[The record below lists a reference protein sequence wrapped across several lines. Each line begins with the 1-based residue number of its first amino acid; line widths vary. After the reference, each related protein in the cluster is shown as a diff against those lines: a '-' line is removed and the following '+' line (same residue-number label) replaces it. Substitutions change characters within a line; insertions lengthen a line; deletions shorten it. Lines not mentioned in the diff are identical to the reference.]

1 MPPFPDY
8 PIPVD
13 EEQRLRDLLR
23 HGVLDTP
30 ADPHLDR
37 IVELA
42 STVLDMPIALVSL
55 VDRDRQWF
63 LARHGLDATE
73 TPREMAFCAHAIVG
87 DGVLM
92 VPDARADERF
102 ATNPLVL
109 EEPRIR
115 FYAGAPLRSPE
126 GHNLGTL
133 CVIDQQPRRLEGAQL
148 DQLQTMADLVMRE
161 LELRRISSLCPVTG
175 LVNRSSF
182 FRLGEQ
188 ELQQARRDGRPLAL
202 LNFDIDD
209 FRQINNRWGHE
220 AGDRVLLDI
229 CRLAEQR
236 LRPQDLFGRIGDEE
250 FAVLL
255 PDCDDA
261 QAMAKAEGIRQDVAT
276 MAGVFSQSDYRPHIS
291 GGVTALVG
299 ADTSFSDLFY
309 RADQAL
315 YLAKG
320 NGRDQIARLLA
331 DGESGR
337 AR

>member
-1 MPPFPDY
+1 
-8 PIPVD
+8 
-13 EEQRLRDLLR
+13 
-23 HGVLDTP
+23 
-30 ADPHLDR
+30 
-37 IVELA
+37 
-42 STVLDMPIALVSL
+42 MPISLVSL

-63 LARHGLDATE
+63 LARHGLDASE

-109 EEPRIR
+109 NEPHIR

-133 CVIDQQPRRLEGAQL
+133 CVIDQQPRRLEAGQL
-148 DQLQTMADLVMRE
+148 NQLQTMADLVMRE

-261 QAMAKAEGIRQDVAT
+261 QAMANAEGIRQDVAT
-276 MAGVFSQSDYRPHIS
+276 MAGIFSQSDYRPHIS

-299 ADTSFSDLFY
+299 ADASFSDLFY

-331 DGESGR
+331 DGDS
-337 AR
+337 ARSR

>member
-1 MPPFPDY
+1 M
-8 PIPVD
+8 
-13 EEQRLRDLLR
+13 
-23 HGVLDTP
+23 
-30 ADPHLDR
+30 
-37 IVELA
+37 
-42 STVLDMPIALVSL
+42 LDMPIALVSL

-73 TPREMAFCAHAIVG
+73 TPREMAFCAHAIAG
-87 DGVLM
+87 DEVLM

-109 EEPRIR
+109 KEPRIR

-229 CRLAEQR
+229 CRLTEQR

-261 QAMAKAEGIRQDVAT
+261 QAMANAEGIRQDVAT

-331 DGESGR
+331 DGDSGR
-337 AR
+337 TR